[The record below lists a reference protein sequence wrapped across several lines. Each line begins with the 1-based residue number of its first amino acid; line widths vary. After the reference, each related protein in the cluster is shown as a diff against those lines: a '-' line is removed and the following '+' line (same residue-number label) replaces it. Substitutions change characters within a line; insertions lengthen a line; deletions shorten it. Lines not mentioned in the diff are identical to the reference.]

1 MSSPLSLWQEL
12 ALLILGLLALCYA
25 LLFRI
30 WQTQA
35 LVADGVFA
43 LAIAA
48 LVLVVAV
55 PSSFDLAGVRLV
67 EGSPLPEALGHA
79 DERAAALAALPGR
92 LIDSALAR
100 IGFEPDEEEMG
111 ATPEAHV
118 EAIARDA
125 PAKGWLSEQVRPSVD
140 GLVALLVRIA
150 TGTTASLVAVLD
162 APASACDG
170 QDSTAWLAGADDAL
184 PSLRFEL
191 ARPVRAERLV
201 LGQAG
206 SSATRAREL
215 DRLQRVE
222 VVVNG
227 EEPIVVELDP
237 DPRRPHELDLGRRRR
252 VRTLELRILESA
264 PGARYPG
271 ARGFSEVALLARA
284 GQQ

>member
-12 ALLILGLLALCYA
+12 ALLILGLLAVCYA

-48 LVLVVAV
+48 LVLVIAV

-67 EGSPLPEALGHA
+67 EWSPLPEALGQA

-100 IGFEPDEEEMG
+100 IGFEPDEEETG
-111 ATPEAHV
+111 ATPEAHM

-125 PAKGWLSEQVRPSVD
+125 PAQGWLSEQVRPSVD

-150 TGTTASLVAVLD
+150 TGTTASLVAVL
-162 APASACDG
+162 
-170 QDSTAWLAGADDAL
+170 AL
-184 PSLRFEL
+184 LLRIVTGL
-191 ARPVRAERLV
+191 SRRLRRITERLEA
-201 LGQAG
+201 LEDAEASNPAAKAPDRLETGQA
-206 SSATRAREL
+206 
-215 DRLQRVE
+215 
-222 VVVNG
+222 
-227 EEPIVVELDP
+227 
-237 DPRRPHELDLGRRRR
+237 
-252 VRTLELRILESA
+252 
-264 PGARYPG
+264 
-271 ARGFSEVALLARA
+271 
-284 GQQ
+284 